1 MSTNEFGFADL
12 IAALSCFGAFTA
24 TTHSVFIWLG
34 AVNAEHSQRV
44 NIGSIDNAQRLA
56 IV

>member
-1 MSTNEFGFADL
+1 LALPDL